1 MLQWVTGEE
10 KGSRQMVCT
19 ASGLLPVLG
28 DQLNISAPG
37 QGGLL
42 ANTSLNLAPYANL
55 CSWKAC
61 IGVWSLMLKLAK
73 KKYRASVEEPMYS
86 STLRCHYPS
95 TANNLVLDVSSTG
108 HLSTGTSPV
117 LHLSGS

>member
-1 MLQWVTGEE
+1 MI
-10 KGSRQMVCT
+10 CT

-42 ANTSLNLAPYANL
+42 ANTSLNLVPYANL
-55 CSWKAC
+55 YSWKAG

-73 KKYRASVEEPMYS
+73 KKYRTSVEEPMYS
-86 STLRCHYPS
+86 STL
-95 TANNLVLDVSSTG
+95 
-108 HLSTGTSPV
+108 
-117 LHLSGS
+117 